1 MAGQPPE
8 AAALDQEAL
17 DRLAQDSESGASRR
31 LSGWQSW
38 LAGSVCAGLSL
49 YALYWTQFAINTS
62 IYRAT
67 FLGLVL
73 AASFLVFPVFPKG
86 EGKHVRIIDWLL
98 IALAFASVYY
108 FCTHLEA
115 TKMRATAPLDI
126 EIWLGGALILLV
138 LEATR
143 RATGWALP
151 LIAIFFL
158 IYGYFGRHM
167 PAPFNHRG
175 FSIERIVGQNYLTL
189 EGLFSTPMDVAA
201 TFIIVFTV

>member
-1 MAGQPPE
+1 MTTAKPE
-8 AAALDQEAL
+8 VASLDQDKL
-17 DRLAQDSESGASRR
+17 DQLAIDSESGRTRR
-31 LSGWQSW
+31 LSGWQAW
-38 LAGSVCAGLSL
+38 LAATICAALSL
-49 YALYWTQFAINTS
+49 YALYWTQFAVNTS
-62 IYRAT
+62 IYRAS

-73 AASFLVFPVFPKG
+73 AAAFLIFPLFSKG

-98 IALAFASVYY
+98 IALTFASVFY

-115 TKMRATAPLDI
+115 TKMRATAPLTI

-151 LIAIFFL
+151 AIAAAFL
-158 IYGYFGRHM
+158 VYGYFGRYM
-167 PAPFNHRG
+167 PEPFNHRG
-175 FSIERIVGQNYLTL
+175 FSIARIVGQNYLTL

-201 TFIIVFTV
+201 